1 MSRTAKEVFS
11 KSHNT
16 KARRDLQDY
25 DYIEKLSPS
34 EKEWL
39 AKFTDEYYSAS
50 FKRNPAYMKRLELLD
65 IITTIL
71 MKENLSERNLKRWN
85 AHYERVKSCT
95 DKYIQVSE
103 NEKNSHN
110 FDLRLV
116 GRNKANKLY
125 YRFEGRYVT
134 SKKYRY
140 SNDNIMNA
148 NDYHQRSECNDRANA
163 QRECVL
169 STFGASEL
177 EDYDVTENSECIDPE
192 SYMLLNEEVELYEL
206 LE

>member
-50 FKRNPAYMKRLELLD
+50 FKRNPAYMRRLELLD
-65 IITTIL
+65 MIATIL
-71 MKENLSERNLKRWN
+71 MKENQSERFLKRWS
-85 AHYERVKSCT
+85 AHYERVKLST
-95 DKYIQVSE
+95 ERYIQVSE
-103 NEKNSHN
+103 NEKSYLN
-110 FDLRLV
+110 FDLRLI
-116 GRNKANKLY
+116 GRNKANRIY
-125 YRFEGRYVT
+125 YRHEGRLHT

-140 SNDNIMNA
+140 SDDNIIDA
-148 NDYHQRSECNDRANA
+148 NDYHQLSECNNRANA

-169 STFGASEL
+169 STFGACEL

-192 SYMLLNEEVELYEL
+192 SYMILNEDIELYEFL
-206 LE
+206 K